1 MTEDPYDLV
10 LVGTGFASS
19 FFLHGYMKRAPHT
32 ARVLVLERGPRRSHA
47 WQLANREQLPRLA
60 ESTFTN
66 RSEKPWLHSPIFG
79 GGSNCWWGC
88 TPRLMPND
96 FRLRSAYGVGADWP
110 IQYDDLE
117 GFYQEAEEIMAVSGP
132 RDSPFPRSRPYP
144 QPPHRLSDPDRL
156 LQKAYEG
163 RFFAMPS
170 ARARSPTANR
180 PPCCA
185 TGVCNLCPVD
195 AKFTVLNELGHLYAD
210 PRVTVLLDATV
221 QHVEHAAGRAS
232 AVEFRH
238 GKRMKRARGERIVL
252 GANALFN
259 PHILLRSGLAHPRL
273 GAGLHEQVS
282 LSVTVDLGG
291 VDNFQGSTSLTGH
304 GYMLYDGP
312 HRARH
317 AACLM
322 ETSNQ
327 PKLRMERAR
336 WRQRLEMK
344 FLFEDLPSEAN
355 RVTAEDP
362 HPHLPTARWQR
373 HSDYAQRGMNALQ
386 ATLKDLLAPL
396 PVERVVSRV
405 AHPTEGHILG
415 TTVMGN
421 DPLESIVDR
430 HLVHHRLRNLL
441 VLGGSTFP
449 TSSPANPT
457 LTIAALSLWAA
468 SRA

>member
-1 MTEDPYDLV
+1 
-10 LVGTGFASS
+10 
-19 FFLHGYMKRAPHT
+19 MK
-32 ARVLVLERGPRRSHA
+32 
-47 WQLANREQLPRLA
+47 Q
-60 ESTFTN
+60 
-66 RSEKPWLHSPIFG
+66 
-79 GGSNCWWGC
+79 
-88 TPRLMPND
+88 
-96 FRLRSAYGVGADWP
+96 
-110 IQYDDLE
+110 
-117 GFYQEAEEIMAVSGP
+117 
-132 RDSPFPRSRPYP
+132 
-144 QPPHRLSDPDRL
+144 
-156 LQKAYEG
+156 
-163 RFFAMPS
+163 
-170 ARARSPTANR
+170 
-180 PPCCA
+180 
-185 TGVCNLCPVD
+185 
-195 AKFTVLNELGHLYAD
+195 
-210 PRVTVLLDATV
+210 
-221 QHVEHAAGRAS
+221 VEHAAGRAS
-232 AVEFRH
+232 GVVFRH
-238 GKRMKRARGERIVL
+238 GMSEKRARGEQIAL

-327 PKLRMERAR
+327 PKLRMERGR
-336 WRQRLEMK
+336 WRHRLAMK
-344 FLFEDLPSEAN
+344 FLFEDLPRETN
-355 RVTAEDP
+355 RVTAEGP
-362 HPHLPTARWQR
+362 HSDLPTVRWQG
-373 HSDYAQRGMNALQ
+373 HSDYAQRGMDVLER
-386 ATLKDLLAPL
+386 TLEDVLAPL

-405 AHPTEGHILG
+405 AQPTEGHILG

-421 DPLESIVDR
+421 DPGASIVDR
-430 HLVHHRLRNLL
+430 NLVHHRLRNLL